1 MKKKDFN
8 QKCKIALFIEI
19 IIVLIGIICYKCYAD
34 EFDDLKI
41 EIHNAELRL
50 QEAEKKLIDINP
62 EMFEFYKQNK
72 HYSTS
77 SDIVNFYLEE
87 HRKEYFEYE
96 QAFGDLEDL
105 LEVYNMA
112 TMNSINQGE
121 K

>member
-8 QKCKIALFIEI
+8 EKCKIALFIEI

-41 EIHNAELRL
+41 QIHNAEIRL
-50 QEAEKKLIDINP
+50 QKAEKKLIDINP

-72 HYSTS
+72 NYSTS
-77 SDIVNFYLEE
+77 SEVVNFYLNE

-96 QAFGDLEDL
+96 KAFGDLEDL
-105 LEVYNMA
+105 LEIYNMA
-112 TMNSINQGE
+112 LMNMIVA
-121 K
+121 KK